1 MIQYNPPHPG
11 EILRMDYLTPL
22 ELTVTDVAKGLGIA
36 RKNLSAILNG
46 KAGISPEMALRL
58 SEAFDTTPDLW
69 LNLQSNYDLSKARK
83 SGIERKIKR
92 FYKIKRITA

>member
-1 MIQYNPPHPG
+1 MKQFNPPHPG
-11 EILRMDYLTPL
+11 EILKMDYLIPL
-22 ELTVTDVAKGLGIA
+22 KLTVTDVAKGLAIA

-69 LNLQSNYDLSKARK
+69 LNLQANYDLWKAKK
-83 SGIERKIKR
+83 SGIERKITR
-92 FYKIKRITA
+92 FYRVKKVLA